1 MSAAADARP
10 PAAPAAPVS
19 APWLPL
25 VLAAVVTGGEAL
37 ARTDAPAAPAVPAAA
52 EAVALPLAG
61 ARLAGQGTLRFL
73 GLDIYRA
80 RLWVTPGF
88 RAETFGESPL
98 ALELEYLRDFRAEA
112 IARRSLSEMRR
123 VGNFDEARARRWQQA
138 LQAAL
143 PDVRAGDRLMGVHR
157 PDRGVVFQQG
167 GRTVGEVA
175 DPEFARLFFGIWL
188 SPATSE
194 PALREALLVR
204 AGAS

>member
-1 MSAAADARP
+1 MSAANHPR
-10 PAAPAAPVS
+10 PAAAAPEPGA

-25 VLAAVVTGGEAL
+25 LLAAAVTGGEAR
-37 ARTDAPAAPAVPAAA
+37 ARTDTPVAPAAPAVA
-52 EAVALPLAG
+52 EAAALPLTG
-61 ARLAGQGTLRFL
+61 ARLAGQGTLRFF

-98 ALELEYLRDFRAEA
+98 ALELEYLRDFQAEA
-112 IARRSLSEMRR
+112 IARRSLAEMRR
-123 VGNFDEARARRWQQA
+123 VGSFDDARARRWQQS

-143 PDVRAGDRLMGVHR
+143 PDVRAGDRLTGVHH
-157 PDRGVVFQQG
+157 PQRGVVFLQG
-167 GRTVGEVA
+167 GRTVGEVP

-194 PALREALLVR
+194 PALREALLAR
-204 AGAS
+204 AGS